1 MSSSQVFNASIAV
14 TELLTKTLENVAKD
28 LATRCIIEC
37 ATRHGFDATKE
48 IRELGLENLNLIK
61 KQMSKKSSGS
71 KKVAKEGKAP
81 KAKKSNIPLPFIGS
95 EVVENGCQ
103 GLAYNRGL
111 FTQCPK
117 NRMENGEFCSGC
129 QQEADQNA
137 SGCPSCGT
145 VQQRL
150 GCGLYEFKDA
160 KGRSPVSYVKVIE
173 KLGIT
178 MEQVKATGKEIDEV
192 HFEVVEKV
200 SKAHRGRPKKAAT
213 SIVAEE
219 SSDLFQQLSLD
230 VEEES
235 LIMEEVAEKQEKVKK
250 VSKKMSEEDK
260 EAKKAALELERETKK
275 LEREAARLA
284 EKEQKRLEKE
294 AKLAEEK
301 AAREAKI
308 AEEKAAREAKIAE
321 EKAAKEAKRQQ
332 EKEAKR
338 QQEKEA
344 KELAKSAKNPVSKK
358 VKEVTAEPVTVAA
371 PVTPAPVTPAPT
383 KVTVIRI
390 TIGGIEYLKSPANIL
405 YDTKTKEEV
414 GLYDPATKTIQALP
428 DEEEEEAESDY
439 EDEDN

>member
-1 MSSSQVFNASIAV
+1 MSSSQSQVFNASIAV

-37 ATRHGFDATKE
+37 ATRHGFDATTE

-81 KAKKSNIPLPFIGS
+81 KAKKSSIPLPFIGS

-219 SSDLFQQLSLD
+219 SSDLFQQLSPD
-230 VEEES
+230 VEEEP
-235 LIMEEVAEKQEKVKK
+235 LIMEEVAEKQEKVIK

-294 AKLAEEK
+294 AK
-301 AAREAKI
+301 
-308 AEEKAAREAKIAE
+308 IAE
-321 EKAAKEAKRQQ
+321 EKAAKEAKIA
-332 EKEAKR
+332 EEKAAKEAKR

-371 PVTPAPVTPAPT
+371 PVTPAPT
-383 KVTVIRI
+383 KVTVTRI
-390 TIGGIEYLKSPANIL
+390 TIGGIEYLKSPDNIL

-414 GLYDPATKTIQALP
+414 GLYDPATKTIQSLP

>member
-1 MSSSQVFNASIAV
+1 MSSSKVQVFNASISV

-37 ATRHGFDATKE
+37 ATRHGFDATTE

-81 KAKKSNIPLPFIGS
+81 KAKKSSIPLPFIGS

-129 QQEADQNA
+129 QQEADHNA

-150 GCGLYEFKDA
+150 SCGLYEFKDA
-160 KGRSPVSYVKVIE
+160 KGRSPVSYVKLIE

-178 MEQVKATGKEIDEV
+178 MEQVIATGKEIDEV

-219 SSDLFQQLSLD
+219 SSDLFQQLAPD

-235 LIMEEVAEKQEKVKK
+235 LIMEEVAEKPEKVKK
-250 VSKKMSEEDK
+250 VSKKMSAEDK
-260 EAKKAALELERETKK
+260 EAKKAALEQERETKK

-294 AKLAEEK
+294 AKIAEEK
-301 AAREAKI
+301 AAKEAKI
-308 AEEKAAREAKIAE
+308 AEEKAAKEAKIAEEKAAKEAKLAE

-332 EKEAKR
+332 EKEAK
-338 QQEKEA
+338 
-344 KELAKSAKNPVSKK
+344 ELAKSTKNPVSKK
-358 VKEVTAEPVTVAA
+358 VKEVTAEPVAVA
-371 PVTPAPVTPAPT
+371 APVTPAPT
-383 KVTVIRI
+383 KVTVTRI

-414 GLYDPATKTIQALP
+414 GLYDPATKTIQPLP

-439 EDEDN
+439 EDEEN

>member
-1 MSSSQVFNASIAV
+1 MSSSQSQVFNASIAV

-37 ATRHGFDATKE
+37 ATRHGFDATTE

-81 KAKKSNIPLPFIGS
+81 KAKKSSIPLPFIGS

-219 SSDLFQQLSLD
+219 SSDLFQQLSPD
-230 VEEES
+230 VEEEP
-235 LIMEEVAEKQEKVKK
+235 LIMEEVAEKQEKVIK

-294 AKLAEEK
+294 AK
-301 AAREAKI
+301 
-308 AEEKAAREAKIAE
+308 IAE
-321 EKAAKEAKRQQ
+321 EKAAKEAKIA
-332 EKEAKR
+332 EEKAAKEAKR

-371 PVTPAPVTPAPT
+371 PVTPAPT
-383 KVTVIRI
+383 KVTVTRI

-414 GLYDPATKTIQALP
+414 GLYDPATKTIQSLP